1 MLSEEERQMLEHM
14 VSESARTRDLQKELQ
29 EYLDKMLE
37 RIIIEEEKSHES
49 TT

>member
-1 MLSEEERQMLEHM
+1 MLSEERQMLERM
-14 VSESARTRDLQKELQ
+14 VSEGARTRDLQKALQ

-37 RIIIEEEKSHES
+37 RIIVEEEKRHES